1 MSAFSLDL
9 AVLRMMAERKNYDR
23 LINAIPAGTVN
34 KETQAILKRF
44 GEFFHATDAS
54 RITFGEFFPFLRA
67 HYPKWREED
76 AAHWSALVRPIDK
89 DNPAGLNDTLV
100 GKLLASDLG
109 NRALAVIET
118 FSQGGDV
125 ELGEALKSLTEDYES
140 ALQRKVKTPRVAVD
154 MAALIESEQDTAG
167 LRWRLDCLNSS
178 TRPLR
183 SGDFGII
190 AARPDRGKCECPL
203 TPVLLADG
211 RTIPLGDV
219 RVGDVLAGPFMNNM
233 VTSTTRGRG
242 QMFRITYPWGDSYD
256 VNDVHVLSLKRSKAE
271 GQHRH
276 GDVLNVPLDEY
287 LRWPESRRQRYKG
300 WKAGL
305 SLPEVTLPIPPYLL
319 GAWLGDGHSGSP
331 GITSMDAEI
340 VQEFSAR
347 YGQPTRVV
355 PAGRASS
362 YFWGHSKLTPE
373 LQACGVYKNKHVPD
387 LFLRAGDAQRAELL
401 AGLLDTDGHNHG
413 CGFEFSSK
421 LDSLK
426 DAVLYLARS
435 LGIHATASRTFKRA
449 TNCQHAG
456 DWYWRVRLGVEA
468 YTLPLRLPRHRLGST
483 RKPKRGGLQ
492 FGFTVTP
499 LGEGDY
505 AGITLTGDSLYMHG
519 DFTVTHNTSFVAS
532 EVTFLAPQLYAMYEG
547 TRPIVWLNNEGP
559 GERIQNRVVQ
569 AALGV
574 TVTDMLSMGEAEL
587 MRRYREAVGH
597 EDMIQ
602 VYNIHGF
609 QTYEVL
615 DLIRKTQAGIVVF
628 DMIDNIRF
636 AGQTL
641 HGGER
646 TDQLLESMYQWARE
660 SGVIHD
666 FIGLATSQIS
676 DAGEGEKWPAQN
688 LLKDSRTGKQGA
700 CDFII
705 TVGSHPNYER
715 TRFIGMSKNKIVR
728 QGGAY
733 SPRCEVVFNRD
744 TCRFEM
750 PLEAAPGAEDAAFK
764 GEDDAAATAFG

>member
-1 MSAFSLDL
+1 MTASLDL
-9 AVLRMMAERKNYDR
+9 CTLRLLKTRARFERYRDAVPTGTLTPETTALIRK
-23 LINAIPAGTVN
+23 
-34 KETQAILKRF
+34 F
-44 GEFFHATDAS
+44 GEFFEATDEPA
-54 RITFGEFFPFLRA
+54 ITFDRFWPFLRSR
-67 HYPKWREED
+67 YPQWTPKTE
-76 AAHWSALVRPIDK
+76 AHWHALIQPIDK
-89 DNPAGLNDTLV
+89 DNPNGLDDAVIRNLLAADLGTQAVALIEKWTQGGELELGDSLRTLV
-100 GKLLASDLG
+100 DSHDQ
-109 NRALAVIET
+109 AV
-118 FSQGGDV
+118 
-125 ELGEALKSLTEDYES
+125 
-140 ALQRKVKTPRVAVD
+140 QRKVKTPRVEASWEAFV
-154 MAALIESEQDTAG
+154 EEEQNQSG
-167 LRWRLDCLNSS
+167 LSWRLECLNTSM
-178 TRPLR
+178 RPLR
-183 SGDFGII
+183 PGDFGII

-219 RVGDVLAGPFMNNM
+219 RVGDVLAGPFMHNT

-331 GITSMDAEI
+331 GITSMDAAI

-362 YFWGHSKLTPE
+362 YFWGHSKLAPE

-435 LGIHATASRTFKRA
+435 LGIHATASRAFKRA

-468 YTLPLRLPRHRLGST
+468 YTLPLRLPRHRLRST

-519 DFTVTHNTSFVAS
+519 DFTVTHNTSFIADQI
-532 EVTFLAPQLYAMYEG
+532 THMAPQLLELFPG
-547 TRPIVWLNNEGP
+547 ERRPILWLNNEGP
-559 GERIQNRVVQ
+559 GNRIINRVRQ
-569 AALGV
+569 AALGITISEIV
-574 TVTDMLSMGEAEL
+574 EL
-587 MRRYREAVGH
+587 GPLAAAARYHELIGG

-602 VYNIHGF
+602 VFDIHG
-609 QTYEVL
+609 QQNYEVL
-615 DLIRKTQAGIVVF
+615 ELIRKYRPGLVVF
-628 DMIDNIRF
+628 DMIDNIHF
-636 AGQTL
+636 HGSTL

-646 TDQLLESMYQWARE
+646 TDQLLEAMYQWARDQCVKFE
-660 SGVIHD
+660 

-676 DAGEGEKWPAQN
+676 DAGEQMQYPAQN
-688 LLKDSRTGKQGA
+688 MLKDSRTGKQGA

-705 TVGSHPNYER
+705 TLGEQATFPN
-715 TRFIGMSKNKIVR
+715 TRFIGCTKNKIVR
-728 QGGAY
+728 QGGKY
-733 SPRCEVVFNRD
+733 SPQAQVFFDRDRSRFKMPIEV
-744 TCRFEM
+744 E
-750 PLEAAPGAEDAAFK
+750 EE
-764 GEDDAAATAFG
+764 